1 VKRFD
6 VDYDADEAL
15 VQEFSATPRVV
26 PWLAPGTIYGVAPGF
41 DVTWVV
47 KACEWIQY
55 MKVVVKIETL
65 KHNGQIR

>member
-6 VDYDADEAL
+6 VDYDAVEAL

-41 DVTWVV
+41 DVTWIV
-47 KACEWIQY
+47 KACECI
-55 MKVVVKIETL
+55 
-65 KHNGQIR
+65 